1 MISIFTLSSDTAE
14 ISSRKSNIIIVKMT
28 ESFIRRDLN
37 KKEEDYYVKK
47 FVKLVRKSAHF
58 TLYFLLGLS
67 MISLSIEYI
76 PLSNKS
82 ILTVIFLVFL
92 YACSDEIHQLFI
104 PGRSGE
110 ILDVLIDTIGGITS
124 IVLYTKIRRGKNEQ
138 KKAIS

>member
-1 MISIFTLSSDTAE
+1 
-14 ISSRKSNIIIVKMT
+14 
-28 ESFIRRDLN
+28 
-37 KKEEDYYVKK
+37 
-47 FVKLVRKSAHF
+47 
-58 TLYFLLGLS
+58 

-76 PLSNKS
+76 SLSKKS

-110 ILDVLIDTIGGITS
+110 ILDVLIDTLGGITS
-124 IVLYTKIRRGKNEQ
+124 IVLYTKIRREKNEQ